1 MHVFI
6 KRDEHQTDKRNV
18 VTREFCATDK
28 DIQTYIDICIM
39 EHAENPKHKTLH
51 LENFA
56 IITVDSESITPQK
69 K

>member
-1 MHVFI
+1 M
-6 KRDEHQTDKRNV
+6 EL
-18 VTREFCATDK
+18 CATDK
-28 DIQTYIDICIM
+28 DIRTYIDICIM

-56 IITVDSESITPQK
+56 ITTVDSESIIPQK